1 MIAMSES
8 SRELF
13 FLQLFDVAPAIN
25 QLFKTYPSRIRAH
38 VSTGD
43 AINTYGVSIVFQVF
57 IDVLM
62 DRCKSCGETQF
73 SAPNFD
79 YCRGHRFKTEWQE
92 IASGEGVGTQ
102 EALNRADK
110 HVAEW
115 LERVG
120 GSARNRQTKDVSA

>member
-1 MIAMSES
+1 MITMSES
-8 SRELF
+8 SREFF
-13 FLQLFDVAPAIN
+13 FLQLFSAAPAID
-25 QLFKTYPSRIRAH
+25 QLLKTYPSRIRGQIT
-38 VSTGD
+38 TGD
-43 AINTYGVSIVFQVF
+43 AVNGYGVSVAFQVF

-62 DRCKSCGETQF
+62 DRCRSCGETQF

-79 YCRGHRFKTEWQE
+79 YCRGHRFKTEWRE

-115 LERVG
+115 LERVD
-120 GSARNRQTKDVSA
+120 GSARNRQTKGVSA